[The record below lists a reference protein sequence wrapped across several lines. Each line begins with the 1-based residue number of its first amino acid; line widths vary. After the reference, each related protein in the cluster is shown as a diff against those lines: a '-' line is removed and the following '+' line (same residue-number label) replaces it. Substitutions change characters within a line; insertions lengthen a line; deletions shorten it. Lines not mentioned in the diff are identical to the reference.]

1 MQCEYVR
8 STLRATYLYSHSI
21 TRCDCSSDRGASK
34 GAEVTDG
41 QPSSCFTYPS
51 ATNRSLLILLSDETN
66 STNSD
71 TGTLPNCSATENC
84 SRADNAASE
93 GRRTRAFIWNK
104 INNVT
109 CLTLFYL
116 LLELMSYHTFRVV
129 YDKRENQHR
138 SRAYQIPQI
147 KIEGMFLY
155 FFKELKRV
163 SLRCEPN
170 ESSSSPS
177 PHSVHVSL
185 SSSLAPPCEQP

>member
-8 STLRATYLYSHSI
+8 STLRATHLYSHSEELQ
-21 TRCDCSSDRGASK
+21 K

-51 ATNRSLLILLSDETN
+51 ATNRSLLILLILLSDETN

-93 GRRTRAFIWNK
+93 GRGTRAFIWNK

-138 SRAYQIPQI
+138 SRSYQIPQI

-163 SLRCEPN
+163 GLRCEPN
-170 ESSSSPS
+170 ETSSSPS